1 MALGQ
6 WLRKW
11 RVSVLCCHWQITLQ
25 WGTIAEKQVTTIY
38 SIPMNAYVIFPLR
51 SYADWHNVGSKI
63 DVFAPYNVSRQGF
76 YIEYYGTLITR
87 WVALGS

>member
-1 MALGQ
+1 MVFY
-6 WLRKW
+6 R
-11 RVSVLCCHWQITLQ
+11 QITLQ